1 MKQITRSY
9 LEFLGITEVT
19 EDGIIYTKR
28 GQINPGNNGRGYQ
41 KMIFSGIRENAK
53 QHHIYVHN
61 IVYAW
66 YHGEVPYGK
75 EIHHIDRNSA
85 NNSLANLVALT
96 PEEHKKVHESTKE
109 LKCRL
114 DIPRAWYVK
123 KLEEAESLGTR
134 YGASKACLFRAKLR
148 YYDSHIEEAQKKAE
162 YKKDLM
168 ELAYWKKVFKPVN
181 KRLWRECCTIERAIE
196 AKSQEAWP
204 MVKHALEVIHK
215 HYERTSNGKD
225 FT

>member
-28 GQINPGNNGRGYQ
+28 GQISPGDNNGY
-41 KMIFSGIRENAK
+41 KFMTFTGIKEGTKR
-53 QHHIYVHN
+53 HHIYVHN

-66 YHGEVPYGK
+66 YKGEIPYGC
-75 EIHHIDRNSA
+75 EVHHKDRNKA
-85 NNSLANLVALT
+85 NNHITNLLALT
-96 PEEHKKVHESTKE
+96 PEEHKKEHESTRE

-123 KLEEAESLGTR
+123 KVEEAEKLDTR
-134 YGASKACLFRAKLR
+134 YGASAASNYRAKLR
-148 YYDSHIEEAQKKAE
+148 YYDAHIEEAQKKIE

-168 ELAYWKKVFKPVN
+168 ELAYWKKIFKPVN
-181 KRLWRECCTIERAIE
+181 KRLWRECCTIERAI
-196 AKSQEAWP
+196 KTKGQEAWP